1 MDRGLFYL
9 SNLKKTIMPI
19 QAPAL
24 PGAQQISDNDR
35 VYTTDQDS
43 NTVSV
48 INSKTGK
55 VLGTIPFGS
64 VRMDTNANILGAMYN
79 SEIGVHGLGF
89 SPDGED
95 LNVVCVTTHSVHV
108 YDFATNYDLHSIF
121 LGSAT
126 LKGRFS

>member
-9 SNLKKTIMPI
+9 SNLKGPFMPI

-24 PGAQQISDNDR
+24 PGAQQISGNER

-55 VLGTIPFGS
+55 VLGTIPLGS
-64 VRMDTNANILGAMYN
+64 VRMDNNANNLGAMYN
-79 SEIGVHGLGF
+79 GEIDVYGLGF
-89 SPDGED
+89 SPDGEY
-95 LNVVCVTTHSVHV
+95 LKVVCVTTNSVHV
-108 YDFATNYDLHSIF
+108 IDIATKI
-121 LGSAT
+121 
-126 LKGRFS
+126 GR

>member
-24 PGAQQISDNDR
+24 PGAQQISGNDR

-48 INSKTGK
+48 INPKTGR
-55 VLGTIPFGS
+55 VLGTIPLGS
-64 VRMDTNANILGAMYN
+64 VRMDSNANILGAMYN
-79 SEIGVHGLGF
+79 GEIGVKGLGF
-89 SPDGED
+89 SPDGES
-95 LNVVCVTTHSVHV
+95 VRGVGVTTTDGHV
-108 YDFATNYDLHSIF
+108 MNTGTNKI
-121 LGSAT
+121 
-126 LKGRFS
+126 